1 MVPFFRKNY
10 SKSSVQTRFYYSRM
24 ISHLLKKKNS
34 FFDNFRINCCSTVNS
49 EGFEV
54 SKRSFLTQILQDCFD
69 HLKFSLKTR
78 RGKYGRKRLNICCQP
93 LLGPDES
100 CCPAKINFYVMIA
113 N

>member
-1 MVPFFRKNY
+1 MVPFFRKTY
-10 SKSSVQTRFYYSRM
+10 KSSVQTRFYYSRM
-24 ISHLLKKKNS
+24 ISHLLKIYL
-34 FFDNFRINCCSTVNS
+34 FFDNFRINCCSTVNR

-69 HLKFSLKTR
+69 HSKFSLKTC

-100 CCPAKINFYVMIA
+100 CCPAKINVYVMIA